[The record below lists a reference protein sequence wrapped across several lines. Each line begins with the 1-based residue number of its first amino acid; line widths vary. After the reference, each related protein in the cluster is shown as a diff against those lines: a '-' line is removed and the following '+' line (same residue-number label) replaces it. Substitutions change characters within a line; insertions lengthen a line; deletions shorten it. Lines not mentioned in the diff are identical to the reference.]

1 MKTLIHIFI
10 ITILFSVITACG
22 LKSGDESSHPLFRRA
37 LKAQKNNEFKQAIKY
52 FTRYLSLKPDSSK
65 AHLRLASI
73 YDENLD
79 KSLHAVYHYKRFL
92 ELTPNSS
99 EAANVR
105 KWHDAALRKFY
116 YKTRLE
122 YNDPED
128 VGSLQNNLF
137 MTEEELKKCKIK
149 LIKLESTKK
158 KLIQYARKTR
168 NEAKILKIKL
178 SSLEAVHQ
186 KTLDELKE
194 KSAPEENKKEE
205 KKEEEKIIKAEPKP
219 ESKPEIKKE
228 EKVKPVLVIP
238 KATATAPAF
247 IIKKTDQEENIKN
260 KEEEK
265 EKINPKIRIYTVK
278 RGDSLSSISRQFY
291 GTPKYYKLIFEANQ
305 ATLPSEKKL
314 RPGQVLKIPPL
325 QALHL

>member
-10 ITILFSVITACG
+10 ITILFSAITGCG

-65 AHLRLASI
+65 VHLRLASI

-99 EAANVR
+99 EATNVR

-137 MTEEELKKCKIK
+137 MTEQELKKCKIK
-149 LIKLESTKK
+149 LIKLESIKK

-168 NEAKILKIKL
+168 DKAKILKTKL

-205 KKEEEKIIKAEPKP
+205 KKEEKKIIKAEPKP
-219 ESKPEIKKE
+219 ESKAEIKKE

-238 KATATAPAF
+238 KATATVPAF
-247 IIKKTDQEENIKN
+247 IIKKTDKEENVKD
-260 KEEEK
+260 KEEDE
-265 EKINPKIRIYTVK
+265 EKINTKIRIYTVK

-291 GTPKYYKLIFEANQ
+291 GAPKYYKLIFEANQ
-305 ATLPSEKKL
+305 ETLPSEKKL
-314 RPGQVLKIPPL
+314 RLGQVLKIPPL

>member
-1 MKTLIHIFI
+1 MKALIHIFI
-10 ITILFSVITACG
+10 ITILFSSISGCG
-22 LKSGDESSHPLFRRA
+22 LKSGDESSHPLFKRA

-79 KSLHAVYHYKRFL
+79 KPLHAVYHYERFL
-92 ELTPNSS
+92 ELTPRSS
-99 EAANVR
+99 EANNVR
-105 KWHDAALRKFY
+105 KWHDAALKKFY
-116 YKTRLE
+116 YKTRLK

-137 MTEEELKKCKIK
+137 MTEQELKKCKIK
-149 LIKLESTKK
+149 LTKLEAIQK
-158 KLIQYARKTR
+158 KLIQYARSTRDKAKVLKT
-168 NEAKILKIKL
+168 KL

-194 KSAPEENKKEE
+194 KSAPEEEKKEE
-205 KKEEEKIIKAEPKP
+205 KKIVKAEPKP
-219 ESKPEIKKE
+219 ESKPEVKKE

-238 KATATAPAF
+238 KATAAAPAF
-247 IIKKTDQEENIKN
+247 IIKKTDQEENVKD
-260 KEEEK
+260 KEEVST
-265 EKINPKIRIYTVK
+265 KIRTYTVK
-278 RGDSLSSISRQFY
+278 KGDSLSSISRQFY
-291 GTPKYYKLIFEANQ
+291 GASKYYKLIFEVNQ
-305 ATLPSEKKL
+305 DTLPSEKKL
-314 RPGQVLKIPPL
+314 RPGQVLKIPQL